1 MNVLTELQSIFSTDA
16 MKISERSTILEVSFT
31 LSPESFPNDSVLRD
45 FLLSIPV
52 RDTMNMTFV
61 LDSGDSLTLKSN
73 SIFPQQQYKELFSD
87 VSSDSQ
93 IDVQIE
99 VKKTV
104 KDGFF
109 SIYSFDYFASDLLSL
124 DIKNVLSIFSA
135 LLKDKNYL
143 IFEVFDGNCF
153 FTTETMAFV
162 PESKSS
168 FNGKFPRLSRLDS
181 CNDISNFYNKS
192 LYELLPDD
200 FAINIGCNENP
211 LATIFEKICAT
222 LSLAYL
228 STSAVFTDKDE
239 LKVEIIG
246 QRKIEYTYT
255 ISEAPINKEFYKIY
269 NWIYTDGNP
278 ADKSLIARNIISL
291 HCRYSSLGD
300 IDDKTFSSIQSNYKI
315 YLKENVSQYI
325 DLKNKLAEFICDI
338 VSRTGDYT
346 TMLLSDLK
354 KNLIAIFGFLFTVIL
369 ANIVSDQP
377 LENIFTKD
385 ITIILEIVIA
395 GSIIY
400 LIICNIETRYK
411 LKKAEESYSLLKE
424 NYNSILSDVDLQ
436 EIFNNDKLLINTV
449 RSVRRGIWAFTI
461 IWLLLLLCMLIIL
474 EKVSCCPIIAPYI
487 TSFMSK

>member
-1 MNVLTELQSIFSTDA
+1 M
-16 MKISERSTILEVSFT
+16 
-31 LSPESFPNDSVLRD
+31 
-45 FLLSIPV
+45 
-52 RDTMNMTFV
+52 
-61 LDSGDSLTLKSN
+61 
-73 SIFPQQQYKELFSD
+73 
-87 VSSDSQ
+87 
-93 IDVQIE
+93 
-99 VKKTV
+99 
-104 KDGFF
+104 GF
-109 SIYSFDYFASDLLSL
+109 
-124 DIKNVLSIFSA
+124 
-135 LLKDKNYL
+135 
-143 IFEVFDGNCF
+143 
-153 FTTETMAFV
+153 
-162 PESKSS
+162 
-168 FNGKFPRLSRLDS
+168 
-181 CNDISNFYNKS
+181 
-192 LYELLPDD
+192 
-200 FAINIGCNENP
+200 
-211 LATIFEKICAT
+211 
-222 LSLAYL
+222 
-228 STSAVFTDKDE
+228 
-239 LKVEIIG
+239 
-246 QRKIEYTYT
+246 
-255 ISEAPINKEFYKIY
+255 
-269 NWIYTDGNP
+269 
-278 ADKSLIARNIISL
+278 
-291 HCRYSSLGD
+291 
-300 IDDKTFSSIQSNYKI
+300 
-315 YLKENVSQYI
+315 

-424 NYNSILSDVDLQ
+424 SYNSILSDVDQ